1 MRQRKLLTIDE
12 EDLKRQVV
20 EHAAAAATAAHIPQE
35 QRWPV
40 H

>member
-12 EDLKRQVV
+12 ARLKQMVV
-20 EHAAAAATAAHIPQE
+20 QNATDAARGAKIPEE